1 MPGALQSAWLRDWL
15 FGALHGLWE
24 YFSGHNIHQR
34 KNYFMQIAVP
44 REMAPGERRVALT
57 PDVIPQLVAA
67 GHTILVE
74 RGAGDAAGFQDE
86 LYRAAGAQLT
96 DDAAKLYA
104 TAEMVLKIQ
113 RPAQGASDKVDEL
126 ALINE
131 GSVLIGLLQPA
142 GDAEFFKRVAER
154 RITALSMELVPRT
167 TRAQM
172 MDALSSQSTVAG
184 YKAVLLAAN
193 ALQKFFPMLMTAAG
207 TVRPA
212 KVLVIGAGVAGLQ
225 AIATARRIG
234 AVVEAFDTRPVVK
247 EQVKSLGATF
257 VELDVGSEA
266 AQDAGG
272 YAKEL
277 SEEHIQKEKQL
288 IHDRAALADVIIT
301 TALIP
306 GRRAPVLVT
315 AATVAAMRPGSV
327 IVDLAGEQ
335 GGNCEL
341 SVPGE
346 TVVRN
351 GVTIIAPLHI
361 SSDLAFHA
369 SQMYAKN
376 VSALVTLLAPKGTL
390 DLNFKDDIID
400 AVCMT
405 ANGEIRHA
413 ATRERLGLASAAPK
427 PVGTG
432 IAQSSQSAGAST

>member
-1 MPGALQSAWLRDWL
+1 MR
-15 FGALHGLWE
+15 
-24 YFSGHNIHQR
+24 
-34 KNYFMQIAVP
+34 IAVP
-44 REMAPGERRVALT
+44 LETENGEKRVALV
-57 PDVIPQLVAA
+57 PEVVPSLAKA
-67 GHTILVE
+67 GHTIEVQS
-74 RGAGDAAGFQDE
+74 GAGLRAGFTDDA
-86 LYRAAGAQLT
+86 YTAAGAAIVA
-96 DDAAKLYA
+96 DAASLYRG
-104 TAEMVLKIQ
+104 AEMILKVQ
-113 RPAQGASDKVDEL
+113 RPARSGAAGSREIDL
-126 ALINE
+126 LQS
-131 GSVLIGLLQPA
+131 GSVLIGLLNPS
-142 GDAEFFKRVAER
+142 GDASFFGELAER
-154 RITALSMELVPRT
+154 GITACSMELVPRT

-257 VELDVGSEA
+257 VELDVGADE

-277 SEEHIQKEKQL
+277 KDEHIRREIQL
-288 IHDRAALADVIIT
+288 IHERALQADVIIT
-301 TALIP
+301 TALVP
-306 GRRAPVLVT
+306 GRRAPVLVSGE
-315 AATVAAMRPGSV
+315 TVAAMRPGSV

-341 SVPGE
+341 TVPGQ
-346 TVVRN
+346 TVQKH

-369 SQMYAKN
+369 SQMYSRN
-376 VSALVTLLAPKGTL
+376 VAALVTYLAPDGQLNL
-390 DLNFKDDIID
+390 DLDDDITS
-400 AVCMT
+400 AVCVT
-405 ANGEIRHA
+405 AAGAVRNA
-413 ATRERLGLASAAPK
+413 AVIERLK
-427 PVGTG
+427 E
-432 IAQSSQSAGAST
+432 STP

>member
-1 MPGALQSAWLRDWL
+1 MLIG
-15 FGALHGLWE
+15 
-24 YFSGHNIHQR
+24 
-34 KNYFMQIAVP
+34 VP
-44 REMAPGERRVALT
+44 REVAGGERRVALVPEVVSQLT
-57 PDVIPQLVAA
+57 RSGHRVI
-67 GHTILVE
+67 VE
-74 RGAGDAAGFQDE
+74 RGAGIRAGFTDE
-86 LYRAAGAQLT
+86 AYRAAGCDLADSAEEIYSTAQ
-96 DDAAKLYA
+96 
-104 TAEMVLKIQ
+104 MILKVQ
-113 RPAQGASDKVDEL
+113 RPGRAEVGEAELDQMKEGA
-126 ALINE
+126 I
-131 GSVLIGLLQPA
+131 LIGLLQPS
-142 GDAEFFKRVAER
+142 GDS
-154 RITALSMELVPRT
+154 ALFQQLADRQIIACSMELVPRT

-212 KVLVIGAGVAGLQ
+212 RVLVIGAGVAGLQ

-257 VELDVGSEA
+257 VELELNGED

-272 YAKEL
+272 YARELSKDHIRREKEL
-277 SEEHIQKEKQL
+277 
-288 IHDRAALADVIIT
+288 IHERALKADVIIT

-306 GRRAPVLVT
+306 GKPAPMLIDGE
-315 AATVAAMRPGSV
+315 TVAAMQPGSV

-346 TVVRN
+346 TVVRHD
-351 GVTIIAPLHI
+351 VTIIAPLHI

-376 VSALVTLLAPKGTL
+376 VAALVVLLAPKGEL
-390 DLNFKDDIID
+390 NLNFSDDIIS
-400 AVCMT
+400 AVCVT
-405 ANGEIRHA
+405 AGGEIRHA
-413 ATRERLGLASAAPK
+413 PTRQRLGLSPAQTSTVESAK
-427 PVGTG
+427 
-432 IAQSSQSAGAST
+432 